1 MIMVVTNGNEV
12 EINDPN
18 STNYQANINKQK
30 ENEVY

>member
-18 STNYQANINKQK
+18 SAVPTTNINKQK